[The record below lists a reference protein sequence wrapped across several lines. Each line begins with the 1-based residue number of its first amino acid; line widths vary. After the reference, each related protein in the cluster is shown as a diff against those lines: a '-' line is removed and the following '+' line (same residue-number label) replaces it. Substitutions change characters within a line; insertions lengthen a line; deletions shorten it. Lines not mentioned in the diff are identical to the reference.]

1 MKNIFKLMALFAF
14 LFCLTSCDDD
24 EPVIPTLEVT
34 PANLNGTWEL
44 SEWNGAPLAE
54 GTYCYI
60 TSTVKN
66 KLLRCIRS
74 STVCMP
80 VTSPEISASK

>member
-34 PANLNGTWEL
+34 PANLNGT
-44 SEWNGAPLAE
+44 
-54 GTYCYI
+54 
-60 TSTVKN
+60 
-66 KLLRCIRS
+66 
-74 STVCMP
+74 
-80 VTSPEISASK
+80 

>member
-44 SEWNGAPLAE
+44 SPFGRR
-54 GTYCYI
+54 YI
-60 TSTVKN
+60 
-66 KLLRCIRS
+66 LLYNFQ
-74 STVCMP
+74 P
-80 VTSPEISASK
+80 